1 MVVMYLSKLCFDS
14 FEVEYLL
21 KQTKNIIG
29 GKVIIRCIYR
39 IQVNDSIL
47 FNQRNKRR
55 RTDEEA

>member
-47 FNQRNKRR
+47 FN
-55 RTDEEA
+55 